1 MGFPLFEARDSGF
14 ESKIGARFGIES
26 IRERWDAKNNP
37 RDYGIAR
44 NFGSGLRD
52 WRTLF
57 GTLQYGMLC
66 SCSKAYVMLCQVMLC
81 WATTKQKY
89 LIHCFTVRIKI
100 GFLRHSP
107 IIFMSLPVVKVV
119 KGSKIAFKK
128 ILLWHSTGYPF
139 LKIVHLMCKFQTNR
153 MHWIQM
159 SYFSVM
165 IVGEIKLFQASTTTK

>member
-1 MGFPLFEARDSGF
+1 
-14 ESKIGARFGIES
+14 
-26 IRERWDAKNNP
+26 
-37 RDYGIAR
+37 
-44 NFGSGLRD
+44 
-52 WRTLF
+52 
-57 GTLQYGMLC
+57 MLC

-128 ILLWHSTGYPF
+128 ILLWHSAGYPF

-165 IVGEIKLFQASTTTK
+165 IVGEIKLFQASTTTKYTWLPFPVVNYTVNASLTWKIVRYKDDLVPA